1 MYNNC
6 IPKVVNT
13 VQIRKTNQVS
23 FESIF
28 LATAQHGAGVTIEED
43 VQCLFAF
50 KC

>member
-6 IPKVVNT
+6 IPKAVNT
-13 VQIRKTNQVS
+13 VQIRKTNQVY

-28 LATAQHGAGVTIEED
+28 LVTAQHGAGVTIEED
-43 VQCLFAF
+43 VLCLFVF